1 MSVGSKQQFK
11 QFTISFIQDACL
23 ALGMFIS
30 GVVVNLEKYKEYA
43 TEAELLLNMN
53 NKLKEAR
60 DRLLPKLMSG
70 ELEF

>member
-11 QFTISFIQDACL
+11 QFTFSSIQDACL
-23 ALGMFIS
+23 ALGMLIS
-30 GVVVNLEKYKEYA
+30 GVVVNLEKYMEYA

-53 NKLKEAR
+53 NKLKEAH

-70 ELEF
+70 E